1 MAAQS
6 LQNIKP
12 TYLEMI
18 WEMFTFETI
27 MKIAIVYFFIIW
39 IAVLVWV
46 VKDIS
51 NRTNNVFLQ
60 IISILLIVFLTP
72 LWVFFYLLIR
82 PGKTVLEKYYQE
94 IEDNLEILSS
104 IVKDKVEWSGNSECG
119 TCGYEL
125 DIDFLFCPGCK
136 TKLKNA
142 CHNCKKDIRS
152 GWEVCPYCGKKQ
164 SEKDVLKDIKEKKKW
179 KKKKKK

>member
-6 LQNIKP
+6 LQNIEP
-12 TYLEMI
+12 SYLDMI

-46 VKDIS
+46 IKDIS

-60 IISILLIVFLTP
+60 IFSILLIVFLSP
-72 LWVFFYLLIR
+72 LGVFFYLLIR

-94 IEDNLEILSS
+94 IEDNLEILWS
-104 IVKDKVEWSGNSECG
+104 IVKDKVEGSEQTECD

-125 DIDFLFCPGCK
+125 DMDFLFCPGCK
-136 TKLKNA
+136 TKLKNS
-142 CHNCKKDIRS
+142 CISCEKEIRKS
-152 GWEVCPYCGKKQ
+152 WEVCPYCWDKQEKGKHNHKKKK
-164 SEKDVLKDIKEKKKW
+164 SKKEKKK
-179 KKKKKK
+179 KD

>member
-6 LQNIKP
+6 LQNVE
-12 TYLEMI
+12 LGFFDMI
-18 WEMFTFETI
+18 WAAFTFETI
-27 MKIAIVYFFIIW
+27 IKIAIVYFFIIW

-60 IISILLIVFLTP
+60 IVSILLIVFLTP
-72 LWVFFYLLIR
+72 FWVFFYLLIR

-104 IVKDKVEWSGNSECG
+104 IVKDKIEWSEMTECW

-125 DIDFLFCPGCK
+125 DIDFVFCPWCK
-136 TKLKNA
+136 TKLKNS
-142 CHNCKKDIRS
+142 CTSCEKEIRKW
-152 GWEVCPYCGKKQ
+152 WEVCPYCGDKQ
-164 SEKDVLKDIKEKKKW
+164 TKDKKKKSD

>member
-6 LQNIKP
+6 LQNVQP
-12 TYLEMI
+12 TWFEMV
-18 WEMFTFETI
+18 WEMVTFEMMI
-27 MKIAIVYFFIIW
+27 KVAIAYFFIIW

-46 VKDIS
+46 IKDIS
-51 NRTNNVFLQ
+51 NRTNNIFLQ
-60 IISILLIVFLTP
+60 IFSILLIVLLTP

-104 IVKDKVEWSGNSECG
+104 IVKDKVDAGWEMTDCT

-125 DIDFLFCPGCK
+125 DVDFLFCPGCK
-136 TKLKNA
+136 EKLRKS
-142 CHNCKKDIRS
+142 CTGCEKSIRKW
-152 GWEVCPYCGKKQ
+152 WEVCPYCGEKQKDKKH
-164 SEKDVLKDIKEKKKW
+164 KKKD
-179 KKKKKK
+179 KKKKKKD